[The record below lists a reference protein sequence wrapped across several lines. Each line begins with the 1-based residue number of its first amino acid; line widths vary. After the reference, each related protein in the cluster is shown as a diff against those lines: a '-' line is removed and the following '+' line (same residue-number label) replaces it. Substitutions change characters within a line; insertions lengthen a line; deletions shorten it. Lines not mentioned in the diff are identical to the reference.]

1 MTRLAKLN
9 RAEAMRT
16 VSPLLGP
23 ALLVIALVVLSTFTS
38 GSTQRA
44 VTNGL
49 VSLVIVLG
57 LYMFVGTSGVL
68 SFGHIGFAA
77 IGAYTSALLTI
88 PLAVKGALLPD
99 LPGFLANANLDGTS
113 AAIIAGLVAA
123 LVALLLGMAVMRL
136 NEISIPIA
144 LLSFLVIVNVVA
156 SNWEQLTRGTGSMIG
171 IPRTTGLWAA
181 TAWVLVALVAAFLF
195 QQSRTGLK
203 LRGAREDEPAA
214 RAVGINIWRERVIAF
229 TVSAFFVAIGGN
241 LIAHQ
246 LGSIAPVAFYLDLT
260 FTTLAMLIIGGKNCM
275 AGAVVGTFVVTGL
288 SEVLRHAER
297 GVEVSG
303 IGFGAT
309 PGLRQVGVALV
320 MLLCLAFRPAG
331 ITRGREFVFPP
342 RRPPKRLA
350 RAGGAGEVDRPA
362 SGSSLISAASPP
374 NQPQ

>member
-1 MTRLAKLN
+1 MTRLAKLP

-49 VSLVIVLG
+49 ISLVIVIG

-99 LPGFLANANLDGTS
+99 LPGFLANASMDGTS
-113 AAIIAGLVAA
+113 AALIAGLVAA
-123 LVALLLGMAVMRL
+123 IVALFLGMAVMRL

-156 SNWEQLTRGTGSMIG
+156 SNWEELTRGTGSMIG
-171 IPRTTGLWAA
+171 IPRTTGLGSAL
-181 TAWVLVALVAAFLF
+181 AWVLVALVAAFLF

-214 RAVGINIWRERVIAF
+214 RAAGINIWRERVIAF
-229 TVSAFFVAIGGN
+229 TASAFFVAIGGN

-260 FTTLAMLIIGGKNCM
+260 FTTLAMLIIGGKNCL
-275 AGAVVGTFVVTGL
+275 AGAVVGTFVVTAL
-288 SEVLRHAER
+288 AEILRHAER
-297 GVEVSG
+297 GIEVSG

-309 PGLRQVGVALV
+309 PGLRQVGGALV
-320 MLLCLAFRPAG
+320 MLACLAFRPAG
-331 ITRGREFVFPP
+331 ITGGREFVFPP
-342 RRPPKRLA
+342 RRRPKRLA
-350 RAGGAGEVDRPA
+350 RESGTGEVDRPA

-374 NQPQ
+374 NQQQ